1 MAVGIMSARA
11 SLLALT
17 ACFLQVLIQGQV
29 FRAPQDVFLRSR
41 RANRFLVEE
50 VLQGN
55 LERECYEELC
65 NYEEAR
71 EYFEDT
77 PSTNA
82 FWTLYYDG
90 DQCEPD
96 PCLHGG
102 KCTDRVGGF
111 LCSCPPP
118 HFGPVCELGAPGPD
132 GNPPSAPL
140 VTSTEISECP
150 IGGPLACDQLCEASV
165 SSFVCSCLTGFRL
178 QEDGRICRAEVEFTC
193 GRLPDEINATLCPR
207 GNCPW
212 QASLLDSRG
221 EELCSCAVIGRRSV
235 LTSARCL
242 LTGAAWPPRP
252 SDFTVAAG
260 DRKTLVAV
268 RSLYIHE
275 RFCEHCRDDDLVL
288 LELSRPLT
296 FGPALSHLCLP
307 PARDFS
313 ENILM
318 HSGRTGVAGEK
329 TLVYKTL
336 DECRRNMN
344 VSNLLSNKMFCMG
357 GLNEGQ
363 EGGQRRPK
371 RAQGSLNE
379 LWNYTSA
386 DMRRNGTRMAA
397 KGRRMD
403 AITRTRTTNR
413 TTNKTTIKTNTRTT
427 TNKTNTKTTIKTTTR
442 TTTRTEPTMERTGRR
457 LDQKPGRGTRMAAKG
472 GRMDAIT
479 RTRTTN
485 RTTNKTTIKT
495 NTRTTTNKTNTK
507 TTIKTTT
514 RTTTRTE
521 PTMERTGRR
530 LDQKPGRG
538 TRMAAKGGRMD
549 AITRTKTTTKTT
561 NRTTTKPTPPWS
573 GPDSDWIR
581 NRAQDPEWSPRCSGL
596 LLGAPVAT
604 VERGTAFLTGL
615 LMTSSCGDG
624 LVFTKLSRYLSW
636 IRTRLEASEGQ
647 MTSQV
652 LQYPEKR

>member
-41 RANRFLVEE
+41 RANKFLVEE

-55 LERECYEELC
+55 LERECIEEWC

-82 FWTLYYDG
+82 FWTVYSDG

-96 PCLHGG
+96 PCLHGAN
-102 KCTDRVGGF
+102 CTDR
-111 LCSCPPP
+111 
-118 HFGPVCELGAPGPD
+118 LGAPSPD
-132 GNPPSAPL
+132 GNPPTAPL

-150 IGGPLACDQLCEASV
+150 IGGPLGCDQMCEASV
-165 SSFVCSCLTGFRL
+165 GPFACSCLTGFRL
-178 QEDGRICRAEVEFTC
+178 QEDGRSCRAEAEFTC

-207 GNCPW
+207 GDCPW

-221 EELCSCAVIGRRSV
+221 EALCSCAVIGRRSV

-242 LTGAAWPPRP
+242 LTGVSWPPRP

-275 RFCEHCRDDDLVL
+275 RFREHCRDDDLVL

-307 PARDFS
+307 PTRDFS

-318 HSGRTGVAGEK
+318 HSGRTGAAGEK

-336 DECRRNMN
+336 DECRRNTN
-344 VSNLLSNKMFCMG
+344 ISNLLSNKMFCMG

-386 DMRRNGTRMAA
+386 DMRRNGSDRVHGDQTGDLRNPNSTIRSPDEPFRN
-397 KGRRMD
+397 KNGSEGTQNGRHHQNQD
-403 AITRTRTTNR
+403 HHQDKHQNHNQDHNR
-413 TTNKTTIKTNTRTT
+413 TPHGADRTLIGSET
-427 TNKTNTKTTIKTTTR
+427 GHR
-442 TTTRTEPTMERTGRR
+442 TQNG
-457 LDQKPGRGTRMAAKG
+457 A
-472 GRMDAIT
+472 
-479 RTRTTN
+479 
-485 RTTNKTTIKT
+485 
-495 NTRTTTNKTNTK
+495 
-507 TTIKTTT
+507 
-514 RTTTRTE
+514 
-521 PTMERTGRR
+521 
-530 LDQKPGRG
+530 
-538 TRMAAKGGRMD
+538 
-549 AITRTKTTTKTT
+549 
-561 NRTTTKPTPPWS
+561 W
-573 GPDSDWIR
+573 
-581 NRAQDPEWSPRCSGL
+581 RCSGL
-596 LLGAPVAT
+596 LPGAPVAT

-636 IRTRLEASEGQ
+636 IRTRLEASEGHVTPQ
-647 MTSQV
+647 GHMTPQV
-652 LQYPEKR
+652 LQYPEKP

>member
-55 LERECYEELC
+55 LERECYEEWC

-82 FWTLYYDG
+82 FWTVYYDG

-102 KCTDRVGGF
+102 NCTDRVGGF
-111 LCSCPPP
+111 LCSCPTP
-118 HFGPVCELGAPGPD
+118 HYGPVCELGAPGPD
-132 GNPPSAPL
+132 GNPPTAPL
-140 VTSTEISECP
+140 VTSTEISQCP
-150 IGGPLACDQLCEASV
+150 IGGPLACDQMCEASV

-178 QEDGRICRAEVEFTC
+178 QEDGRSCRAEAEFTC

-207 GNCPW
+207 GDCPW

-242 LTGAAWPPRP
+242 LTGVSSPPRP

-275 RFCEHCRDDDLVL
+275 RFREHCRDDDLVL

-307 PARDFS
+307 PTRDFS

-318 HSGRTGVAGEK
+318 HSGRTGDAGEK

-336 DECRRNMN
+336 DECRLNTN

-363 EGGQRRPK
+363 EGGQSRPK

-386 DMRRNGTRMAA
+386 DMRRNGSDRVQRDQTGDLRNPNSTI
-397 KGRRMD
+397 KSPDEPFRNKNGSEGTQNGRHHQNQD
-403 AITRTRTTNR
+403 HQQDHHQNHNQDHNQQHQHHHQNHNQDHNR
-413 TTNKTTIKTNTRTT
+413 TPHGADRTLIGSET
-427 TNKTNTKTTIKTTTR
+427 GHR
-442 TTTRTEPTMERTGRR
+442 TQNGAR
-457 LDQKPGRGTRMAAKG
+457 
-472 GRMDAIT
+472 
-479 RTRTTN
+479 
-485 RTTNKTTIKT
+485 
-495 NTRTTTNKTNTK
+495 
-507 TTIKTTT
+507 
-514 RTTTRTE
+514 
-521 PTMERTGRR
+521 
-530 LDQKPGRG
+530 
-538 TRMAAKGGRMD
+538 
-549 AITRTKTTTKTT
+549 
-561 NRTTTKPTPPWS
+561 
-573 GPDSDWIR
+573 
-581 NRAQDPEWSPRCSGL
+581 RCSGL
-596 LLGAPVAT
+596 LPGAPVAT

-636 IRTRLEASEGQ
+636 IRTRLEASEGHVTSQ
-647 MTSQV
+647 GHMTSQV
-652 LQYPEKR
+652 LQYPEKP

>member
-140 VTSTEISECP
+140 VTSTEISQCP

-207 GNCPW
+207 GDCPW

-336 DECRRNMN
+336 DE
-344 VSNLLSNKMFCMG
+344 NKNG
-357 GLNEGQ
+357 SEGTQ
-363 EGGQRRPK
+363 NGRHHQNQDHQQDHQQDHHQNKHQNHNQQNQHQDHHQNHHQDHNQNRTHHGADGTQT
-371 RAQGSLNE
+371 GSE
-379 LWNYTSA
+379 
-386 DMRRNGTRMAA
+386 
-397 KGRRMD
+397 
-403 AITRTRTTNR
+403 TRTRNKNGSEGRQNGRHHQNQDHQQDHQQDHHQNKHQNHNQQNQHQDHHQNHHQDHNQNR
-413 TTNKTTIKTNTRTT
+413 THHGADGTQ
-427 TNKTNTKTTIKTTTR
+427 
-442 TTTRTEPTMERTGRR
+442 TGSE
-457 LDQKPGRGTRMAAKG
+457 
-472 GRMDAIT
+472 T
-479 RTRTTN
+479 RTRNKNGSEGRQNGRHHQNQDHHQNHKQDHHQN
-485 RTTNKTTIKT
+485 RPPHGAD
-495 NTRTTTNKTNTK
+495 RTLIGSETGP
-507 TTIKTTT
+507 
-514 RTTTRTE
+514 RTQNGAR
-521 PTMERTGRR
+521 
-530 LDQKPGRG
+530 
-538 TRMAAKGGRMD
+538 
-549 AITRTKTTTKTT
+549 
-561 NRTTTKPTPPWS
+561 
-573 GPDSDWIR
+573 
-581 NRAQDPEWSPRCSGL
+581 RCSGL